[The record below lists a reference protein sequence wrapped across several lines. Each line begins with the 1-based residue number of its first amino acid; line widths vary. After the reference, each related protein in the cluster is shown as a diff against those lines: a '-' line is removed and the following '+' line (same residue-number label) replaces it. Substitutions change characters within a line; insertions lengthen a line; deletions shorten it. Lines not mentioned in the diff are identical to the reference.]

1 MVRFIADIFFIWKG
15 DESSLATFIKYMEGV
30 ESSIKLTHEKS
41 YNSVNFL
48 DTKVIKDVQGNIST
62 VIFQKLTD
70 TDPYLHWTS
79 AHPPHLKKSIPY
91 SQGLRL
97 RRICSS
103 TTILEQRILEY
114 STFTGTQRDDK
125 VFDIF
130 QTVNC

>member
-1 MVRFIADIFFIWKG
+1 MVRFIADIFFTWKG

-79 AHPPHLKKSIPY
+79 VHPPHLKKSIPY

>member
-30 ESSIKLTHEKS
+30 ELSIKLTHEKS